1 MLRRSSMVLLTLV
14 LAIIALF
21 LAAKYPTGPNTVS
34 FDEPVI
40 LWFTLG
46 ILVVLFLPPFI
57 LSLFNNLV
65 VKIISAIYQAFIVLT
80 FLGLIPVG
88 LMIPSI
94 WVIVIGVLGVITSI
108 GSIIVTISVGLN
120 KVNGY

>member
-57 LSLFNNLV
+57 LSLFNNLI